1 MQNNPAP
8 PSAATNFTQHA
19 SFVHNVPQ
27 PDTIYK
33 AAPCGSPAG
42 STKLGAGS
50 TGFGGPSDRMEAE
63 SATNAASSA
72 RLQGSPNRSTQHS
85 RDLNDSCRAAQP
97 VAYPCDVQ

>member
-27 PDTIYK
+27 PDTMYK
-33 AAPCGSPAG
+33 AAPWGSPAG

-50 TGFGGPSDRMEAE
+50 TGFGGPLDRMEAE
-63 SATNAASSA
+63 SASNAASSA
-72 RLQGSPNRSTQHS
+72 QLQGSPNCLTQHS
-85 RDLNDSCRAAQP
+85 RNLNNSCHAAQL
-97 VAYPCDVQ
+97 VTYPCDAQ